1 METSNVNWGSLS
13 AYQVF
18 NMWRATRH
26 LFKLQTTFHGQIV
39 KLDGMEPPIIE
50 NNVSVSERIG
60 KIKVDRLTGLLF
72 VRCRYDWAAFRH
84 ITLHRKPVM
93 GPQDFVNGYLKK
105 RPIDQHYFSYEPS
118 AAIEINKCR
127 KNVTSGA

>member
-1 METSNVNWGSLS
+1 
-13 AYQVF
+13 
-18 NMWRATRH
+18 MWRAPRH